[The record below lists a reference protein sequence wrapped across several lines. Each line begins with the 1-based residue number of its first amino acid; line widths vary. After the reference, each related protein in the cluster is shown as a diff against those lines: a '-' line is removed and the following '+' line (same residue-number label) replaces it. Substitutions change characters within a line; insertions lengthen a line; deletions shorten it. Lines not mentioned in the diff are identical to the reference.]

1 MLSVKIDSKIYCLS
15 VWKVFVYSKIFIR
28 FVWEYSVEHRIRYNS
43 AGIYQHLTGLP
54 IIPF

>member
-15 VWKVFVYSKIFIR
+15 VWKVSVSSKIFIR
-28 FVWEYSVEHRIRYNS
+28 SAWKYSVERMIRYNS
-43 AGIYQHLTGLP
+43 IGIYQHLARLP